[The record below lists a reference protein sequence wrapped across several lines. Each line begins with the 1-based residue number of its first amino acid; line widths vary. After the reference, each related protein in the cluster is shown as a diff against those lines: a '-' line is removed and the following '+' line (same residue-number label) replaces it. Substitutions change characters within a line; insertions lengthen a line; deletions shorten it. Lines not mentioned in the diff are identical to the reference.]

1 MVDYHACMTK
11 PKKGEDVRVLHKP
24 VSELVDGINAFLN
37 LTGRYEGRVR
47 GIMGVGALQV
57 KGGSSE
63 LTILTAS
70 GHPAGWRR
78 CLERISVA
86 NHVTNRKQE
95 SGKAKATR

>member
-1 MVDYHACMTK
+1 M
-11 PKKGEDVRVLHKP
+11 LHKP

-63 LTILTAS
+63 LTILTPS
-70 GHPAGWRR
+70 
-78 CLERISVA
+78 
-86 NHVTNRKQE
+86 
-95 SGKAKATR
+95 